1 MARYIHEKDLA
12 QIFPEDALKKT
23 RSRHAKKHS
32 EREAGV
38 GQGEPVP
45 PADNVTHAHMQL
57 DDGVYAVRASGEIV
71 CVAALCNRKGIR
83 DAIEKGFRVV

>member
-1 MARYIHEKDLA
+1 MRVYLR
-12 QIFPEDALKKT
+12 L
-23 RSRHAKKHS
+23 
-32 EREAGV
+32 EAYT
-38 GQGEPVP
+38 ELYR
-45 PADNVTHAHMQL
+45 NVTHAHMQL